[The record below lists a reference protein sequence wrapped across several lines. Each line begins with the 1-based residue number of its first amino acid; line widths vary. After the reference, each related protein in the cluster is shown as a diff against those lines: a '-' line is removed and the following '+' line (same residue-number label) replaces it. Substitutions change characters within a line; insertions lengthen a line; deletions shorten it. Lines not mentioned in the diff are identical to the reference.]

1 MEKYFRQILATWNV
15 DGFMKIINVNQV
27 ETHDISADPLF
38 YGGKVTTQPILEEA
52 HEGKRVQV
60 IMVNFAPGSRN
71 KLHTH
76 VTEQILIVTEGKGIV
91 ATKREE
97 QTVTPGM
104 IVYVAPN
111 EEHWHGA
118 TNDSTFS
125 HLSILGDP
133 HKFKE

>member
-1 MEKYFRQILATWNV
+1 MQKYFKQSLIFEIGGL
-15 DGFMKIINVNQV
+15 MKIINVNQV
-27 ETHDISADPLF
+27 KMRDVSDDPLF
-38 YGGKVTTQPILEEA
+38 FGGKVTTQSVLEEA
-52 HEGKRVQV
+52 HEGKKVQV
-60 IMVNFAPGSRN
+60 IMVNFAPGARN

-76 VTEQILIVTEGKGIV
+76 MTEQILIVTEGKGIV